1 MRHLP
6 AILLLAY
13 AILTAQLIVRSE
25 LGLPFQLWLAMLL
38 PLVGFSFSATA
49 AWRRPGW
56 RRAFLFLGLTFLV
69 SLFFECLGVATG
81 WIYGGYH
88 YTNRLGPLFLG
99 LVPYVIPLTWFTML
113 YPSYVIAERAV
124 PPAWDRR
131 KRWMAVAAVGAAAM
145 LAWDL
150 VLDPLM
156 TYRGHWVWEAP
167 GAYFGIPLQNFAGWW
182 LTAFIILALY
192 LRLAEGR
199 QARPV
204 PGPDASDRLVVLG
217 YALIGLGS
225 VVEAWLAGLVGP
237 ALVGLAAM
245 TLFVILGW

>member
-13 AILTAQLIVRSE
+13 GILTAQLIVRSE

-38 PLVGFSFSATA
+38 PLVGFSFTATA

-56 RRAFLFLGLTFLV
+56 RKAFTFLGLTLLV
-69 SLFFECLGVATG
+69 SLSFESLGVATG

-124 PPAWDRR
+124 PSAWDQP
-131 KRWMAVAAVGAAAM
+131 KRWIGVAAVGAAAM

-156 TYRGHWVWEAP
+156 THRGHWVWETP

-192 LRLAEGR
+192 LRLAEGTPE
-199 QARPV
+199 QPV
-204 PGPDASDRLVVLG
+204 PGRDASDRLVVLG

-225 VVEAWLAGLVGP
+225 VVEAWIAGLVGP
-237 ALVGLAAM
+237 ALVGSLAMA
-245 TLFVILGW
+245 LFVILGW

>member
-1 MRHLP
+1 LRHLP

-13 AILTAQLIVRSE
+13 AILTALLIVRSE

-38 PLVGFSFSATA
+38 TLVGFSFTATA

-56 RRAFLFLGLTFLV
+56 RKAFLFLGLTLLV
-69 SLFFECLGVATG
+69 SLLFESLGVATG

-88 YTNRLGPLFLG
+88 YTDRLGPHFLG

-124 PPAWDRR
+124 PTLWGGRR
-131 KRWMAVAAVGAAAM
+131 RWMAVAAVGAAAM

-156 TYRGHWVWEAP
+156 ALRGHWVWEIP

-192 LRLAEGR
+192 LRLADSLQDEPLLGR
-199 QARPV
+199 
-204 PGPDASDRLVVLG
+204 DASDRLVVLG

-225 VVEAWLAGLVGP
+225 AVEAWLAGLAEP
-237 ALVGLAAM
+237 ASAGFLLMGV
-245 TLFVILGW
+245 FVLLGW